1 MEKIIIEYSKDFEDW
16 KEEKHV
22 KNCLNYVAQ
31 NFKEIEPVIRNFW
44 IEKEKKKIMEE
55 DREI

>member
-1 MEKIIIEYSKDFEDW
+1 MEKIIVEYPNDFEDW

-31 NFKEIEPVIRNFW
+31 NFKEIEPIIRQFW
-44 IEKEKKKIMEE
+44 INKEKKKLEKDNE
-55 DREI
+55 R

>member
-1 MEKIIIEYSKDFEDW
+1 MEKIIIEYPEDFEDW

-31 NFKEIEPVIRNFW
+31 NFKEIEPVIRQFW
-44 IEKEKKKIMEE
+44 INKEKKKLENE
-55 DREI
+55 NER

>member
-1 MEKIIIEYSKDFEDW
+1 MEKIIIEYPKDFEDW

>member
-1 MEKIIIEYSKDFEDW
+1 MEKIIIEYPDDFEDW

-31 NFKEIEPVIRNFW
+31 NFKEIEPVIRQFW
-44 IEKEKKKIMEE
+44 INKEKKKLEKDKE
-55 DREI
+55 R

>member
-1 MEKIIIEYSKDFEDW
+1 MEKIIVEYPNDFEDW

-31 NFKEIEPVIRNFW
+31 NFKEIEPIIRQFW
-44 IEKEKKKIMEE
+44 INKEKKKLEE
-55 DREI
+55 ENER

>member
-1 MEKIIIEYSKDFEDW
+1 MEKIIVEYPEDFEDW

-31 NFKEIEPVIRNFW
+31 NFKEIEPIIRQFW
-44 IEKEKKKIMEE
+44 INKEKKKLEE
-55 DREI
+55 ENER

>member
-1 MEKIIIEYSKDFEDW
+1 MEKIIIEYPKDFEDW

-31 NFKEIEPVIRNFW
+31 NFKEIEPVIRQFW
-44 IEKEKKKIMEE
+44 INKEKKKLEKE
-55 DREI
+55 NER

>member
-1 MEKIIIEYSKDFEDW
+1 MEKIIIEYPEDFEDW

-31 NFKEIEPVIRNFW
+31 NFKEIEPAIRQFW
-44 IEKEKKKIMEE
+44 INKEKKKLEE
-55 DREI
+55 EKER